1 MTIVSL
7 VPVVPIPVAAPS
19 LVVVAASHLA
29 ADPTQVVV
37 AASHLAADPTQVVVA
52 SRLAAVPIPAVGARL
67 RLT

>member
-19 LVVVAASHLA
+19 RVVVAAY
-29 ADPTQVVV
+29 
-37 AASHLAADPTQVVVA
+37 HLAADPTQVVVA
-52 SRLAAVPIPAVGARL
+52 SRLAAVPSLVVVVAASRLAAGARL